1 MNKKPLDEL
10 GDLQRSV
17 IEAVWQLGQATVHQV
32 RQRLARKRKPAY
44 TTVLTAMQKL
54 EKAGWLRH
62 ESKGKSYLYFPTATR
77 REAGAGSLRKFIK
90 RVFDGDATLMFQH
103 LISDSKLSDNE
114 LARLRKMIDDKR
126 SESKSLN
133 TRKKDNSIK
142 ET

>member
-1 MNKKPLDEL
+1 MDKKPLDDL

-17 IEAVWQLGQATVHQV
+17 IETVWQLGQATVHQV
-32 RQRLARKRKPAY
+32 RQTLARKKKLAY

-62 ESKGKSYLYFPTATR
+62 EARGKSYLYFPTATR
-77 REAGAGSLRKFIK
+77 RQAGAGSLHKFIK

-103 LISDSKLSDNE
+103 LISDSKLTDSE

-126 SESKSLN
+126 KQKNSPK
-133 TRKKDNSIK
+133 TGKKQDSIK
-142 ET
+142 EK